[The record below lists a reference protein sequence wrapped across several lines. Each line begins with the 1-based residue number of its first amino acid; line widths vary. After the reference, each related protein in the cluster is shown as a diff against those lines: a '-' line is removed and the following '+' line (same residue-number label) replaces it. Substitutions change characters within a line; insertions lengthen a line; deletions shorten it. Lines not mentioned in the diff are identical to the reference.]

1 MTRSADGQIEYVPDP
16 NCPDVYKLSWWRR
29 ALAHFAPVKRFAK
42 RLGID
47 FDQRMVAYHLNGKV
61 YCSYRTYAAFVQA
74 GIIPSPP
81 LNFQMPRGRPQQ
93 NAPTS
98 EAVH

>member
-1 MTRSADGQIEYVPDP
+1 MTRSVDGAVEYIPDP
-16 NCPDVYKLSWWRR
+16 NCPDVYKLPWWRR
-29 ALAHFAPVKRFAK
+29 LLSLHPEIRKFAQYFGV
-42 RLGID
+42 D
-47 FDQRMVAYHLNGKV
+47 FEPRMVAYRSGNRV

-81 LNFQMPRGRPQQ
+81 LNFQMPRGAPQQ

>member
-1 MTRSADGQIEYVPDP
+1 MTRSADGQVEYVPDP
-16 NCPDVYKLSWWRR
+16 NCPDVYRLSWWRAAFQR
-29 ALAHFAPVKRFAK
+29 FAPKLAA
-42 RLGID
+42 RLRID
-47 FDQRMVAYHLNGKV
+47 LTPRMVAYHLNGKV

-81 LNFQMPRGRPQQ
+81 LNFQMPRGIPHQ
-93 NAPTS
+93 NAQSS

>member
-1 MTRSADGQIEYVPDP
+1 MTRSADGAVEYVPDP
-16 NCPDVYKLSWWRR
+16 NCPDVYRLSWWRL
-29 ALAHFAPVKRFAK
+29 ALQRFAPKLARRF
-42 RLGID
+42 RVDLEP
-47 FDQRMVAYHLNGKV
+47 RMVAYRKGNRV

-81 LNFQMPRGRPQQ
+81 LNFQMPRVKPQ
-93 NAPTS
+93 NAATS